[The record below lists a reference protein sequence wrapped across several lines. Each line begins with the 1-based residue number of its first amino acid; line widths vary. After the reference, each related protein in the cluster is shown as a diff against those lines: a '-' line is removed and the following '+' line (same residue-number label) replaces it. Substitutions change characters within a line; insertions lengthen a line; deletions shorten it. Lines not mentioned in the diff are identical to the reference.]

1 MKSIRLLTTWAV
13 LTCGAGHAFAAP
25 SQTAINNANSNASF
39 LNGNSAS
46 TASTAGTTATASTAS
61 TTATASSIPGA
72 ASSSL
77 KLAGQVG
84 VTCTVSIAATPKA
97 ASLDP
102 KGGEQNT
109 SVGVVTETC
118 NSGSGYTV
126 SITSQNGGKLVSGDT
141 SALYTAS
148 YDDATGLI
156 ASGLTA
162 TRNSAFFNRT
172 GNLLINIPAN
182 DKAIAGNYADN
193 ITVVIAAK

>member
-1 MKSIRLLTTWAV
+1 MKSIKLLTTVVAV
-13 LTCGAGHAFAAP
+13 ISLLGAGAGKAFAD
-25 SQTAINNANSNASF
+25 SDKGKGNGQANGLGGGIGNTSASSTSSTSSTSTNASP
-39 LNGNSAS
+39 
-46 TASTAGTTATASTAS
+46 
-61 TTATASSIPGA
+61 SSISTQ

-77 KLAGQVG
+77 NLAGV
-84 VTCTVSIAATPKA
+84 VSTNCTVSIAATPKA